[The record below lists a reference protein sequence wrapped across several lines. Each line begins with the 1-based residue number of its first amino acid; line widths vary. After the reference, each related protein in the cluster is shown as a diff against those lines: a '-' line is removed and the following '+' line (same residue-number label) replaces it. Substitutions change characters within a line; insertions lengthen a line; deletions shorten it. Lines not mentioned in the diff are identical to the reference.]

1 MKKLTA
7 TAILAVAT
15 LAGPAAVGQSQGL
28 PVTSASH
35 PTTLASDL
43 VQLATRPLL
52 ISSRSIREFERSDVA
67 SDSSTSPRPVA
78 SWIMALA
85 FLGFVVLRRT
95 RSFPD

>member
-1 MKKLTA
+1 MKMLTA
-7 TAILAVAT
+7 AAILAVAT

-28 PVTSASH
+28 PLNPAQIAAAA
-35 PTTLASDL
+35 PDL
-43 VQLATRPLL
+43 VQVAAP
-52 ISSRSIREFERSDVA
+52 IMASGRSIREFERTG
-67 SDSSTSPRPVA
+67 STEENTSAPRPVA